1 MIAPMKS
8 VKTMLQKGQDP
19 KEFMMEVC
27 KPQCKL
33 KF

>member
-1 MIAPMKS
+1 MAQPLTS

-19 KEFMMEVC
+19 KEFLMEVC

-33 KF
+33 KS